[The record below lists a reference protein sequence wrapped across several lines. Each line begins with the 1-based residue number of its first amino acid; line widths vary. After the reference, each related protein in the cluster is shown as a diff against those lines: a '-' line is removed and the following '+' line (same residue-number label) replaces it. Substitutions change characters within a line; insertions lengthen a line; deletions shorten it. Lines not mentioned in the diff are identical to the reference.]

1 MTVFCPN
8 LLITCSKKILISR
21 YTFRVHREGKRSI
34 GNFFSKELFSVF
46 LSFPN
51 SRFNL
56 TPSLSLFLSRYLHR
70 FPSFIFLNVSPS
82 QFQFVEKWVELSNR
96 NYPPPSPS
104 PYSIPSPTSTP
115 LPTSSTPPSTSS
127 TPPSTSS
134 TPLPPRTLSLYLLD
148 PSLYLLD
155 PSPYLLDP
163 SLYLLDPSLYLLD
176 PSSFLPSEFLCL
188 LFLCSAPDVY
198 LSTSLTYSLN
208 ALLFNKIF
216 GDDGDWVLHL
226 GEILGMFGVGAGNKS
241 LLPRGVWGRAI
252 SLLRVK
258 GIGIRW
264 GW

>member
-1 MTVFCPN
+1 MSLHHNFS
-8 LLITCSKKILISR
+8 LLKN
-21 YTFRVHREGKRSI
+21 G
-34 GNFFSKELFSVF
+34 
-46 LSFPN
+46 
-51 SRFNL
+51 
-56 TPSLSLFLSRYLHR
+56 
-70 FPSFIFLNVSPS
+70 LNY
-82 QFQFVEKWVELSNR
+82 R
-96 NYPPPSPS
+96 TGTTPPP
-104 PYSIPSPTSTP
+104 P
-115 LPTSSTPPSTSS
+115 L
-127 TPPSTSS
+127 
-134 TPLPPRTLSLYLLD
+134 L
-148 PSLYLLD
+148 LLD

-163 SLYLLDPSLYLLD
+163 SLYLLDPS
-176 PSSFLPSEFLCL
+176 PFLPSAFLCL

-264 GW
+264 GWWGGGGSSGARCGWGTEAWRELFKGARLG

>member
-1 MTVFCPN
+1 MS
-8 LLITCSKKILISR
+8 L
-21 YTFRVHREGKRSI
+21 HH
-34 GNFFSKELFSVF
+34 NF
-46 LSFPN
+46 
-51 SRFNL
+51 
-56 TPSLSLFLSRYLHR
+56 SLSKNGLNYQTGTTLPPLLLLTQSLHPPRPLSL
-70 FPSFIFLNVSPS
+70 
-82 QFQFVEKWVELSNR
+82 
-96 NYPPPSPS
+96 PPR
-104 PYSIPSPTSTP
+104 P
-115 LPTSSTPPSTSS
+115 L
-127 TPPSTSS
+127 
-134 TPLPPRTLSLYLLD
+134 PLPPR
-148 PSLYLLD
+148 PH
-155 PSPYLLDP
+155 P
-163 SLYLLDPSLYLLD
+163 
-176 PSSFLPSEFLCL
+176 FLPSAFLCL